1 MNRALILAAT
11 LTVAATPAFAASD
24 SDAAAAGVIGLI
36 IIGVLLGSYF
46 LPTIIAMIRSHPNV
60 VAIGLLNLFLG
71 WTVFGWVGALVWS
84 VISIASRERV
94 VYVETSRREPTFI
107 DHQ

>member
-11 LTVAATPAFAASD
+11 LTVAATPAFASD
-24 SDAAAAGVIGLI
+24 DVGIAGIIGGLILIGLLF
-36 IIGVLLGSYF
+36 GGYF

-71 WTVFGWVGALVWS
+71 WTAIGWVGALVWA

-94 VYVETSRREPTFI
+94 VYVETERRPPTFI